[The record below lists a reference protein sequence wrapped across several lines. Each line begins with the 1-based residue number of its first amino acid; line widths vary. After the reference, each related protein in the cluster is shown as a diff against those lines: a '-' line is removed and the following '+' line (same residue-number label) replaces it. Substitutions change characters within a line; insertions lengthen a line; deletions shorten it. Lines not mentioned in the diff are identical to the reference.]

1 MSVVGLDFG
10 NKNVAIAAAGRGGVD
25 VVLNGNSN
33 RLNVRNQLHL
43 LRWRDGLIDGMRFR
57 GD

>member
-10 NKNVAIAAAGRGGVD
+10 NANVVLATAGRGGVD

-33 RLNVRNQLHL
+33 R
-43 LRWRDGLIDGMRFR
+43 IK
-57 GD
+57 